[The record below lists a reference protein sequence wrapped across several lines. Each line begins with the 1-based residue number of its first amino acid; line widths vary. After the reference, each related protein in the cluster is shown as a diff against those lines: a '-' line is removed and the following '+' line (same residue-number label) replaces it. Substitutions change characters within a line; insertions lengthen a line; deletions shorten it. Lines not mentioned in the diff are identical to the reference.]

1 MSLAKDEGAPYV
13 RTSPSAQKPGF
24 GRVVRMPRVNINQLL
39 KSKEAIILKNKMKSL
54 STQTGASVP

>member
-39 KSKEAIILKNKMKSL
+39 KSKEAILKNKMKSL